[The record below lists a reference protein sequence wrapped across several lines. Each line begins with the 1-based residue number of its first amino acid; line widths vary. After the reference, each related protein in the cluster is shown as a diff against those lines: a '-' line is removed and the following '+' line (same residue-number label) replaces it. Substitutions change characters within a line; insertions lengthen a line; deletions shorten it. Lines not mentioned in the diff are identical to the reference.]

1 MANIISKRFDSAVTP
16 SGGKAMYAKLNSR
29 VDEYEGKRKYT
40 VDLVFDDKD
49 VENRMK
55 KFCDDTLQ
63 KAKESDEFKDK
74 KWRTG
79 DDLRC
84 GYSEFKDG
92 KLHFR
97 FQTGAYY
104 KDKESGEE
112 VRKYIPIIDTK
123 KKKKVANDVSIGNG
137 SEMRISFFPMAYWM
151 TKDSNGLN
159 LYINKIAVDNLIEFG
174 NSDDFSEFGIELDEV
189 EDDNFAADDEVPI

>member
-1 MANIISKRFDSAVTP
+1 MANVITKRFESAITP
-16 SGGKAMYAKLNSR
+16 VGGKAMYAKLNSR
-29 VDEYEGKRKYT
+29 IDEYEGKRRYT
-40 VDLVFDDKD
+40 VDLVFDDK
-49 VENRMK
+49 ETEARMK
-55 KFCDDTLQ
+55 KYCDDTLQ
-63 KAKESDEFKDK
+63 KAKESDEFKDR

-97 FQTGAYY
+97 FQTGAFFTNR
-104 KDKESGEE
+104 DTGEE
-112 VRKYIPIIDTK
+112 ERKYIPIVDVK
-123 KKKKVANDVSIGNG
+123 KKKKVPHDVSIGNG
-137 SEMRISFFPMAYWM
+137 SELRISFQPMAYWM

-174 NSDDFSEFGIELDEV
+174 NSDDFSEFGIEMDEENNDV
-189 EDDNFAADDEVPI
+189 FADEEVPI

>member
-1 MANIISKRFDSAVTP
+1 MANIISKRFESAITP
-16 SGGKAMYAKLNSR
+16 GGGKAMYAKLNSR
-29 VDEYEGKRKYT
+29 MDEYEGKRKYT
-40 VDLVFDDKD
+40 VNLVFDDKD
-49 VENRMK
+49 VEARMK

-63 KAKESDEFKDK
+63 RAKDSDEFKDK

-84 GYSEFKDG
+84 GYSEAKDG

-97 FQTGAYY
+97 FQTGAFFRN
-104 KDKESGEE
+104 KETGEE
-112 VRKYIPIIDTK
+112 ERRYIPIVDTK
-123 KKKKVANDVSIGNG
+123 KKQKVAHDVSIGNG
-137 SEMRISFFPMAYWM
+137 SEMRISFSPTAYWM

-174 NSDDFSEFGIELDEV
+174 GRDDFSEFGISLDEI
-189 EDDNFAADDEVPI
+189 ENDTFADEEIPI